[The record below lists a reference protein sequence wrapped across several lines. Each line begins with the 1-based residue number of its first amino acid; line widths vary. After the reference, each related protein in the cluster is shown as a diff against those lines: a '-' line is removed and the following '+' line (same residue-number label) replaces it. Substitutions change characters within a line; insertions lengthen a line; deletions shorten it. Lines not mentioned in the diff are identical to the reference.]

1 MAFRAARPAARH
13 AARLLPA
20 LASGTSSINARAL
33 HVSAARPTG
42 QPWAPEAVGG
52 KFGGWFGHEDTAKL
66 SKDDLGMIIYRDVQ
80 EEKRGFI

>member
-33 HVSAARPTG
+33 HVSAARPAG
-42 QPWAPEAVGG
+42 QPWAPGAVGG
-52 KFGGWFGHEDTAKL
+52 KFGGWFGHEDAKL
-66 SKDDLGMIIYRDVQ
+66 TKDDLGMMVYSGDLQ
-80 EEKRGFI
+80 EKRGFI

>member
-20 LASGTSSINARAL
+20 INARAL

>member
-1 MAFRAARPAARH
+1 M
-13 AARLLPA
+13 
-20 LASGTSSINARAL
+20 GTGSY
-33 HVSAARPTG
+33 
-42 QPWAPEAVGG
+42 WG